1 MSKPVLYHAPN
12 SRSFTPQW
20 LNEELGGVC
29 DVKLVNL
36 KDKDHKAPEFL
47 KLNPMGKIPVLIHE
61 GVVTSEA
68 AAICVYL
75 ADRFADAGLAPK
87 IDDPRRGTYLR
98 WIFFAP
104 SSIEPLIL
112 DKLMPVERPNPDA
125 ALYGSE
131 ESALNTIRHALSN
144 GDYILGD
151 QFSAADVVFG
161 STLNFAMMFG
171 AIEKEKTFTDYV
183 DRLMARPAAL
193 KCFELNQ
200 QFSKDLG
207 IDT

>member
-12 SRSFTPQW
+12 SRSQTPQW

-29 DVKLVNL
+29 DVKLMNL
-36 KDKDHKAPEFL
+36 AAQEQKAPEFL

-61 GVVTSEA
+61 GVVVTEA

-75 ADRFADAGLAPK
+75 ADRFPEAGLAPK
-87 IDDPRRGTYLR
+87 LDDPRRGTYLR

-112 DKLMPVERPNPDA
+112 DKLVPAERANPDA
-125 ALYGSE
+125 LLYGSE
-131 ESALNTIRHALSN
+131 ETALNSIRHALSN

-171 AIEKEKTFTDYV
+171 AIEKEKLFTDYV
-183 DRLMARPAAL
+183 GRLTARPAAQ
-193 KCFELNQ
+193 KCAEANQ
-200 QFSKDLG
+200 KFSKELG
-207 IDT
+207 LDS